1 VVGQVPP
8 ISLQGFGILGVFAL
22 AVVTVFKLYTA
33 LVEKQREGYEKQI
46 ADLQAAC
53 AKWEVKAWELALESR
68 KAREVAGQAIEVA
81 KGAVEIAEKKAAQ

>member
-1 VVGQVPP
+1 MLGQVSP
-8 ISLQGFGILGVFAL
+8 ISLQEFGLVGVVMLGLVA
-22 AVVTVFKLYTA
+22 VFKLYTS

-46 ADLQAAC
+46 AELQAAC